1 MAAASDPSL
10 FPESFDNDFSKIDL
24 LNKEG
29 ENTWPIV
36 VCTYVYVR
44 KDIALQPNMKDDSD
58 KRGLLKIFLESLYDV
73 DDDYVKEIESFGF
86 TVVPDSVR
94 IKALDAIQNT
104 IEWDLAPSDQW
115 IFEIDTLVN
124 TGQNPNVIS
133 SKRRSFTEYQNSLQA
148 DQITDLKAEIYRL
161 EKLILQLT
169 GPQNDPDSIPFTK
182 TDEDNLDAA
191 IVLSSLAFAFW
202 GATILGIIFYKF
214 VLNL

>member
-1 MAAASDPSL
+1 
-10 FPESFDNDFSKIDL
+10 
-24 LNKEG
+24 
-29 ENTWPIV
+29 
-36 VCTYVYVR
+36 
-44 KDIALQPNMKDDSD
+44 MKDDTD

-86 TVVPDSVR
+86 TVVPPNVR
-94 IKALDAIQNT
+94 TKALDAIQNT
-104 IEWDLAPSDQW
+104 IDWNLSDQW
-115 IFEIDTLVN
+115 IFETDTLTI
-124 TGQNPNVIS
+124 TGQKRHVIS

-169 GPQNDPDSIPFTK
+169 QNDPDSIPFTK

-202 GATILGIIFYKF
+202 GVTFLGIIFYKF